1 VHGDGKSKV
10 KRSTLRLTTK
20 ERILN
25 LTGCNVKGTRT
36 HGYKGLPSTFYLYYL
51 GYVLYQWPIIHLEI
65 KDVQ

>member
-1 VHGDGKSKV
+1 M
-10 KRSTLRLTTK
+10 
-20 ERILN
+20 
-25 LTGCNVKGTRT
+25 GCDVKGTRT